1 MFYSFLYSIFG
12 LKLIEMKTK
21 RNLSGIYFRSKN
33 KDGKWDNIVFEDLS
47 EEEQMDKMSSYN
59 KDELMRLAILLANA
73 INRIAEQ
80 FDIMSD

>member
-1 MFYSFLYSIFG
+1 
-12 LKLIEMKTK
+12 MKTK

-59 KDELMRLAILLANA
+59 KDELMRLAILLANT